1 VNATMY
7 DSHDVAAVIDHA
19 DFIANA
25 DNWRGDRHA
34 DVTRALL
41 RAIAVG
47 LAALTAAAEDNRA

>member
-1 VNATMY
+1 MY
-7 DSHDVAAVIDHA
+7 DSHDVAAAIDHA